1 MDGRAPLRRNIPP
14 VLWSLLLVPFA
25 GRLRRKLNRLGQ
37 TISVLLLLGMGCV
50 VVAGVSGCGSG
61 NGFFNQP
68 QKTYTMNVTVSS
80 GALSHSS
87 TITLTVE

>member
-1 MDGRAPLRRNIPP
+1 M
-14 VLWSLLLVPFA
+14 
-25 GRLRRKLNRLGQ
+25 
-37 TISVLLLLGMGCV
+37 SVLLLLAAGCS
-50 VVAGVSGCGSG
+50 VVAGVCGCGSG

-68 QKTYTMNVTVSS
+68 QKTYTMNVTASS